1 MFEDGGFLIAA
12 FGGVISFLSPCVLP
26 LVPAYLCYMAGTTL
40 EELTREGQDE
50 DTAKRMNRRVLI
62 GTLGFVLGFSTVF
75 VMLGASA
82 SAVSPF
88 LLANKIWL
96 GQVAGVI
103 IVLLGVHYMGV
114 FRFAF
119 LDREARFMPNMLGRG
134 DGEPSL
140 LLKLAGPY
148 IIGLAFAFGWT
159 PCIGPILGTILTI
172 AASQDS
178 LGYGVAL
185 LATYSL
191 GLGIPFLAAA
201 LAVRA
206 FLSFSSGFRKHL
218 HKVEL
223 AAGLLLVLTGVLMFL
238 GSFEEIA
245 GFLVREVPWLQEFG

>member
-1 MFEDGGFLIAA
+1 
-12 FGGVISFLSPCVLP
+12 
-26 LVPAYLCYMAGTTL
+26 
-40 EELTREGQDE
+40 
-50 DTAKRMNRRVLI
+50 
-62 GTLGFVLGFSTVF
+62 
-75 VMLGASA
+75 ML
-82 SAVSPF
+82 
-88 LLANKIWL
+88 LQI
-96 GQVAGVI
+96 
-103 IVLLGVHYMGV
+103 
-114 FRFAF
+114 
-119 LDREARFMPNMLGRG
+119 
-134 DGEPSL
+134 
-140 LLKLAGPY
+140 AGPY

-223 AAGLLLVLTGVLMFL
+223 VAGLLLVLTGVLMFL